1 MGKRKR
7 SVFIGCWMSEEDVA
21 KLDSLMT
28 MEGFRNRSNYMRK
41 KLLGA
46 RINIRRNFRKT
57 DANLS
62 KQILL
67 LRTEIRKI
75 GVNYNQVVRAVNT
88 LADLRDKRGN
98 AVITEMTINGHLSD
112 LKSMMVSALGKMDA
126 VAHNVIEDETD
137 FSAPEDSD
145 NYH

>member
-7 SVFIGCWMSEEDVA
+7 SVFIGCWMSEEDVV
-21 KLDSLMT
+21 KLDSLMA

-41 KLLGA
+41 KLLGV
-46 RINIRRNFRKT
+46 RIIIRRNFRKT

-62 KQILL
+62 KQVLL

-88 LADLRDKRGN
+88 LAGLRDKRGN

-112 LKSMMVSALGKMDA
+112 LKSMMVSALEKMDA
-126 VAHNVIEDETD
+126 IAHDVIDDETD
-137 FSAPEDSD
+137 SSAPEDSD

>member
-46 RINIRRNFRKT
+46 RINIRRSFRKT

-62 KQILL
+62 KQVLL

-88 LADLRDKRGN
+88 LAGLRDKRGN

-112 LKSMMVSALGKMDA
+112 LKGMMVSALEKMDA
-126 VAHNVIEDETD
+126 IAHDVIENVTG
-137 FSAPEDSD
+137 SSTQEDSD

>member
-7 SVFIGCWMSEEDVA
+7 SVLIGCWMSEEDVA
-21 KLDSLMT
+21 RLDSLMA
-28 MEGFRNRSNYMRK
+28 MEGFRNRSKYLRT

-46 RINIRRNFRKT
+46 RVNTRRNFRKT
-57 DANLS
+57 DANLA
-62 KQILL
+62 KQVLL
-67 LRTEIRKI
+67 LQTEIRKI
-75 GVNYNQVVRAVNT
+75 GINYNQVVRAVNT
-88 LADLRDKRGN
+88 LAGLRDKRGN

-126 VAHNVIEDETD
+126 IVHDVIETD
-137 FSAPEDSD
+137 SSAPEDSD

>member
-7 SVFIGCWMSEEDVA
+7 SVFIGCWMSEEDVT
-21 KLDSLMT
+21 KLDSLMA
-28 MEGFRNRSNYMRK
+28 MEGFRNRSTYMRK

-46 RINIRRNFRKT
+46 RIIIRRNFRKT

-62 KQILL
+62 KQVLL

-88 LADLRDKRGN
+88 LAGLRDKRGN

-112 LKSMMVSALGKMDA
+112 LKGMMVSALGKMDA
-126 VAHNVIEDETD
+126 IAHDVIADETGY
-137 FSAPEDSD
+137 SAPEDSD
-145 NYH
+145 NDH

>member
-7 SVFIGCWMSEEDVA
+7 SVFIGCWMSEEDVT
-21 KLDSLMT
+21 KLDSLMA
-28 MEGFRNRSNYMRK
+28 MEGFRNRSTYMRK

-46 RINIRRNFRKT
+46 RIIIRRNFRKT

-62 KQILL
+62 KQVLL

-88 LADLRDKRGN
+88 LAGLRDKRGN

-126 VAHNVIEDETD
+126 IAHNVIEDETD
-137 FSAPEDSD
+137 SSVQEDSD